1 MLSSN
6 ARTFLERKNCTSPEN
21 LLMFKRFVVLAALA
35 VSSVA
40 VAHADSIS
48 GFFSSTGTESF
59 TNSSFTFSPGGA
71 VVAGAVGGTFANYL
85 TDGNP
90 ITFFSGALPYSQ
102 GQNSTPGGTPIQLFS
117 TTQAGET
124 FAFDLTGYNAG
135 LINNGAMGCDA
146 GSTCL
151 VVTGTGFFTGTGAV
165 NFTNTPANFLFT
177 SQYVPG
183 QPVATVTSFSASASA
198 VPSAV
203 PEPASLALFGTG
215 LLGVVGIARRKF
227 SV

>member
-1 MLSSN
+1 
-6 ARTFLERKNCTSPEN
+6 
-21 LLMFKRFVVLAALA
+21 MFKRFVVLAALA
-35 VSSVA
+35 ISSVA

-59 TNSSFTFSPGGA
+59 TNSSITFPPGSA

-90 ITFFSGALPYSQ
+90 ITFRSGALPYSQ
-102 GQNSTPGGTPIQLFS
+102 GQNSTPGGTPIQLFT

-124 FAFDLTGYNAG
+124 FAFSLTGYNAG
-135 LINNGAMGCDA
+135 FINNGAMGCDA

-151 VVTGTGFFTGTGAV
+151 LVTGTGFFTGTGAV
-165 NFTNTPANFLFT
+165 NFTNSPGTFLFT
-177 SQYVPG
+177 SNYAPG
-183 QPVATVTSFSASASA
+183 DPVGGITSSSASASA

-203 PEPASLALFGTG
+203 PEPATWAMLILGFLGVG
-215 LLGVVGIARRKF
+215 LLSYRKSS
-227 SV
+227 SVYRPTFRIV

>member
-1 MLSSN
+1 
-6 ARTFLERKNCTSPEN
+6 
-21 LLMFKRFVVLAALA
+21 MFKRFVVLAALSL
-35 VSSVA
+35 SSVA

-48 GFFSSTGTESF
+48 GYFSSTGTESF
-59 TNSSFTFSPGGA
+59 TNSSITFPPGSA

-85 TDGNP
+85 TVGNP
-90 ITFFSGALPYSQ
+90 ITFLSGALPYSQ
-102 GQNSTPGGTPIQLFS
+102 GQNSTPGGIPIQLFS

-124 FAFDLTGYNAG
+124 FTFDLTRYNAG
-135 LINNGAMGCDA
+135 FINNGVLGCDT

-151 VVTGTGFFTGTGAV
+151 IVTGTGFFTGTGAG
-165 NFTNTPANFLFT
+165 NFTDSPATFLFT
-177 SQYVPG
+177 SNYAPG
-183 QPVATVTSFSASASA
+183 QPVGSITSSSASASA

-227 SV
+227 CV

>member
-1 MLSSN
+1 
-6 ARTFLERKNCTSPEN
+6 
-21 LLMFKRFVVLAALA
+21 MFKRFAVLAALSL
-35 VSSVA
+35 SSVA

-48 GFFSSTGTESF
+48 GFFSSSGTESF
-59 TNSSFTFSPGGA
+59 TNSSITFPPGGS

-90 ITFFSGALPYSQ
+90 ITFLSGALPYSQ
-102 GQNSTPGGTPIQLFS
+102 GQNSTPGGTPIQLFT

-135 LINNGAMGCDA
+135 FINNGAMGCDS

-151 VVTGTGFFTGTGAV
+151 VVTGTGSFTGTGAV
-165 NFTNTPANFLFT
+165 NFTNSPATFVFT
-177 SQYVPG
+177 SNYAPG
-183 QPVATVTSFSASASA
+183 DPVGGITSSSASASA
-198 VPSAV
+198 VPSATVPSAV

-215 LLGVVGIARRKF
+215 LLGVVGIVRRKF
-227 SV
+227 CV

>member
-1 MLSSN
+1 ML
-6 ARTFLERKNCTSPEN
+6 
-21 LLMFKRFVVLAALA
+21 KRLVVLAALA
-35 VSSVA
+35 VGSVA

-48 GFFSSTGTESF
+48 GFFSATGTDSF
-59 TNSSFTFSPGGA
+59 TSSTITFTPGSS
-71 VVAGAVGGTFANYL
+71 VVAGGIGGTFAPYL

-90 ITFFSGALPYSQ
+90 ITFLSGALPYSQ
-102 GQNSTPGGTPIQLFS
+102 GANTTPGGTPIQLFS
-117 TTQAGET
+117 TTEAGET
-124 FAFDLTGYNAG
+124 FAFDLTGYNANFVTDG
-135 LINNGAMGCDA
+135 SLGCTT

-151 VVTGTGFFTGTGAV
+151 VVTGEGFFAGTGAV

-183 QPVATVTSFSASASA
+183 QPVGTVTSFSASASA

>member
-1 MLSSN
+1 MLN
-6 ARTFLERKNCTSPEN
+6 
-21 LLMFKRFVVLAALA
+21 RFVVLAALA
-35 VSSVA
+35 LSSVA

-59 TNSSFTFSPGGA
+59 TNSSITFPSGSA

-90 ITFFSGALPYSQ
+90 ITFLSGALPYSQ
-102 GQNSTPGGTPIQLFS
+102 GQNSTPGGTPIQLFT

-124 FAFDLTGYNAG
+124 FTFDLTGYNADF
-135 LINNGAMGCDA
+135 INNGALGCQS

-165 NFTNTPANFLFT
+165 NFTDSPATFVFT
-177 SQYVPG
+177 SNYAPG
-183 QPVATVTSFSASASA
+183 DLVGGITGSSASTSA

-203 PEPASLALFGTG
+203 PEPASLLLFGTG